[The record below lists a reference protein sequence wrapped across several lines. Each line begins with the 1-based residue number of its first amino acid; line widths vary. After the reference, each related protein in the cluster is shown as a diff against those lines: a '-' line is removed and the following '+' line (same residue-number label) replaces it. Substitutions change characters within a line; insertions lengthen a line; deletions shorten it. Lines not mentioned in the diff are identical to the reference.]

1 MTFHYQNFWFF
12 WVYAGF
18 VHFWHQNVDF
28 FEYMQV
34 WWTSSLSNLHFC
46 NQKKRRIDTLDMFFL
61 FNNFPDG
68 KEIHKMFKYNE
79 LFSTTLSM
87 IFDTFKRGIEHK
99 ELLDRHC
106 KAHCRDPDITLKTIK
121 KNIRYVSVSPHK
133 ITYAN
138 FPLKATFYLK
148 R

>member
-1 MTFHYQNFWFF
+1 MNLKSFKPTFLQP
-12 WVYAGF
+12 
-18 VHFWHQNVDF
+18 
-28 FEYMQV
+28 
-34 WWTSSLSNLHFC
+34 
-46 NQKKRRIDTLDMFFL
+46 KKRRIDRLDMLFL
-61 FNNFPDG
+61 FINFPDG
-68 KEIHKMFKYNE
+68 KETHKMFKYNE

-87 IFDTFKRGIEHK
+87 IFDTFKRGIKHK

-106 KAHCRDPDITLKTIK
+106 EAHCRDPDVTLKTIK
-121 KNIRYVSVSPHK
+121 KNIRYVAVSPHK